1 MRNDLRM
8 VQDGSL
14 TNEQAHAR
22 ALEVLLSVAGQART
36 KAILAEVVLEFRKRE
51 PGNAHFTGN
60 RERDFAFGP
69 DLLARARMVERNNR
83 MPAALKLP
91 D

>member
-8 VQDGSL
+8 VQDGCL
-14 TNEQAHAR
+14 TNEQAHDR

-51 PGNAHFTGN
+51 SGNAHFTGD

-69 DLLARARMVERNNR
+69 DLLARARVLEQGVKIECPQR
-83 MPAALKLP
+83 
-91 D
+91 